1 MPENHVPLRRATQL
15 SAIVILAAIV
25 LNASAA
31 SAQPLLGSAQ
41 GFAVLG
47 ASTVTNTGASIL
59 TGNAGVSPGTEL
71 TGFLPAPANTIAG
84 PGTVTPGLGVVTGT
98 IYAGGMVAAQAHGDA
113 AIAHAALG
121 LLACDRTLAPT
132 QILGMGALSTLPS
145 GVYCFPSSAQ
155 LTGTLTLTG
164 SGPWIFKIGTTLTTA
179 SNAIVLVDGSNCG
192 SIFWR
197 LGTSATLGTGTHFAG
212 NVLAM
217 ASITATTG
225 VSVSGSLMA
234 LTGAV
239 TLDTNAVTSCQA
251 GSGGGLPPPVD
262 KCDDDRHHRHHHHH
276 GDGHDN
282 DDNDHH
288 DDDNDKDHKDKDKD
302 HHGKCN
308 QGVGNGSEGCDPG
321 NSNHRNPSND
331 ERGGTPGNPGRKGG
345 NR

>member
-1 MPENHVPLRRATQL
+1 MF
-15 SAIVILAAIV
+15 AAIV
-25 LNASAA
+25 LTASAA
-31 SAQPLLGSAQ
+31 SAQPSLGTAQ

-71 TGFLPAPANTIAG
+71 TGFLPAPANTIAV
-84 PGTVTPGLGVVTGT
+84 PGTVTPGLGVVTRT
-98 IYAGGMVAAQAHGDA
+98 IYAGGMVAAQAHADA
-113 AIAHAALG
+113 AMAFAALG
-121 LLACDRTLAPT
+121 LLACDRTLTPT
-132 QILGMGALSTLPS
+132 DVLGMGALSSLPP

-164 SGPWIFKIGTTLTTA
+164 AGPWIFKIGTTLTTA
-179 SNAIVLVDGSNCG
+179 SNAIVLVDAPNCG

-239 TLDTNAVTSCQA
+239 TLDTNAVSACQA
-251 GSGGGLPPPVD
+251 GSGGGVPPPD
-262 KCDDDRHHRHHHHH
+262 KCDDDRHHHHH
-276 GDGHDN
+276 GDGHD
-282 DDNDHH
+282 
-288 DDDNDKDHKDKDKD
+288 DKDHHGKDKDKD

-308 QGVGNGSEGCDPG
+308 QGVGNGPEGCDPG
-321 NSNHRNPSND
+321 NSNHHNPSND